1 MAITWTEENAFQER
15 INTWTHAF
23 GFLLSIPA
31 GGALVSLGLQKS
43 SPMALACVIYAA
55 SLSAMYLFSTLSHAV
70 QSPDLRHR
78 IRSLDQGFI
87 YALIAGTFTPLIV
100 AFLEPGMC
108 LGMLFFVWLSAAIGF
123 YSKVFSKHRID
134 NMASLSYLLLG
145 WIPAMV
151 LMGFVPIYCF
161 SWMLLGGVLY
171 SVGVWFLQNDHR
183 SLFHHAIW
191 HIAVIVASGCHYV
204 AIWVFAATTST

>member
-1 MAITWTEENAFQER
+1 
-15 INTWTHAF
+15 
-23 GFLLSIPA
+23 
-31 GGALVSLGLQKS
+31 
-43 SPMALACVIYAA
+43 
-55 SLSAMYLFSTLSHAV
+55 
-70 QSPDLRHR
+70 
-78 IRSLDQGFI
+78 
-87 YALIAGTFTPLIV
+87 
-100 AFLEPGMC
+100 
-108 LGMLFFVWLSAAIGF
+108 
-123 YSKVFSKHRID
+123 
-134 NMASLSYLLLG
+134 MASLSYLLLG